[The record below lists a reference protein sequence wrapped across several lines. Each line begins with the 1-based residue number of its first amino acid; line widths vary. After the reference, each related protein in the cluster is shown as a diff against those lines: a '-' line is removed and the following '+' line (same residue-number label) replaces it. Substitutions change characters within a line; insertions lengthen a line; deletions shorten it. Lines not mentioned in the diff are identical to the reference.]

1 MFMKNLLFKGMH
13 LVAFCSFVASCTQD
27 EAIEVTTRKM
37 KEVTLT
43 THLVATSRTTATQE
57 EMELFYTV
65 YNSTTGAVIEKNAT
79 NLQKLP
85 SDGKTSVSF
94 TLQLDQEFSYDIAF
108 WLQPKGLECY
118 DISDLKGVK
127 INYDKY
133 LGNNSY
139 RNVYYGNVSNLHAS
153 QEKEV
158 TVSLK
163 SPFGKIEVF
172 TTTEDV
178 KVAASLG
185 YDFSNMKS
193 CITVKGVAVVFNAL
207 YGVAEGDKTIISL
220 QSNDISGDIQQIN
233 DSTYIML
240 ASDYIWGYHNQ
251 PVEVVVDLS
260 STDGQQETLNF
271 LAGKAWVEPETTF
284 ILYDRYLTLPVD
296 FDITIDGSIDSNI
309 TL

>member
-1 MFMKNLLFKGMH
+1 MKNLLFKGMQ
-13 LVAFCSFVASCTQD
+13 LVAFCCFVASCAQD
-27 EAIEVTTRKM
+27 EAIEVTTKKM

-65 YNSTTGAVIEKNAT
+65 YNSITGTVVEKNTT
-79 NLQKLP
+79 NLQNLP
-85 SDGKTSVSF
+85 SNGKTSVSL
-94 TLQLDQEFSYDIAF
+94 TLQLDQELSYDIAF

-127 INYDKY
+127 MNYDKY

-153 QEKEV
+153 QGNEV

-163 SPFGKIEVF
+163 SPFGKIEVL
-172 TTTEDV
+172 TTTEDME
-178 KVAASLG
+178 VAASLG
-185 YDFSNMKS
+185 YDFGNMKS
-193 CITVKGVAVVFNAL
+193 CITVKGLAAVFNAL
-207 YGVAEGDKTIISL
+207 YGVAEGNRTTISL
-220 QSNDISGDIQQIN
+220 QSNDIPDDIQQISG
-233 DSTYIML
+233 STYQML

-251 PVEVVVDLS
+251 PVEVMVELS
-260 STDGQQETLNF
+260 STDGQQESLNF

-284 ILYDRYLTLPVD
+284 VLYDRYLTLPVD
-296 FDITIDGSIDSNI
+296 FDVTIDGSIDSDI